1 MLQTNNSQSWTTLI
15 LLAALLLAFFPGLFH
30 FLWRAPLSL
39 LSLFA
44 GHLFIDGMVQPSAA
58 PAPASA
64 VTSWT
69 QKTLTLPVRARGSY
83 LITDDVVAALPELQG
98 YRVGLLNLFVQ
109 HTSCGLALNENC
121 DVDVRLDMD
130 DALDRIAPEDRSRG
144 LYRHAAEGPD
154 DMPVRTFLVADQMS

>member
-44 GHLFIDGMVQPSAA
+44 GHLFIDMVQPSAA
-58 PAPASA
+58 PAPAPA

-69 QKTLTLPVRARGSY
+69 QKTLTLPARARGSY

-154 DMPVRTFLVADQMS
+154 DMPVRTLLVADQMS